1 MKYLFSLYVSSPQQ
15 QQTTAQQRQSAI
27 ENSMFSFGDETMTMK
42 TIMENPKLKPSHGN
56 SVDSNNGKIKAL
68 TSEPSSNND
77 VDQDW
82 KRYLKNFMLFSNLEK
97 ESEKFR
103 REQQL
108 AKIMKALMYF
118 ESKLRKEQEV
128 IQQQLSEKDRV
139 INRQMHTISNMKEKL
154 GASNVDDD
162 DINLPDT
169 SGYCPMCR
177 KKYYHRALKSISTQT
192 SDNKFSTTNISDGRS

>member
-1 MKYLFSLYVSSPQQ
+1 M
-15 QQTTAQQRQSAI
+15 I
-27 ENSMFSFGDETMTMK
+27 SFDETTTTTMTTK
-42 TIMENPKLKPSHGN
+42 SSLENPKFKTSN
-56 SVDSNNGKIKAL
+56 SFDNNGRM
-68 TSEPSSNND
+68 SSNSEAGSND
-77 VDQDW
+77 VDNDW

-118 ESKLRKEQEV
+118 ERKLRKEQEV

-154 GASNVDDD
+154 GDRTVDD

-169 SGYCPMCR
+169 SAYCPMCR

>member
-1 MKYLFSLYVSSPQQ
+1 MFGFKMGADDEMM
-15 QQTTAQQRQSAI
+15 TTK
-27 ENSMFSFGDETMTMK
+27 MM
-42 TIMENPKLKPSHGN
+42 MENPKFKSSNSMENGNNRKLKTL
-56 SVDSNNGKIKAL
+56 A
-68 TSEPSSNND
+68 SNND
-77 VDQDW
+77 EGNGSVDQDL
-82 KRYLKNFMLFSNLEK
+82 KRYLKNFMLFSNIEK

-118 ESKLRKEQEV
+118 ENKLRKEQEV

-154 GASNVDDD
+154 GDMADD

-177 KKYYHRALKSISTQT
+177 KKYYNRASKSISTQT
-192 SDNKFSTTNISDGRS
+192 SNNDNKFSTTNISDGRS